1 MLELPEASLNACTL
15 RRILLL
21 RRKKIRPILAL
32 EPMDGKQ
39 VCPGI
44 QDLVLEGTASET
56 VLSSSSEREKDGVE
70 ERGV

>member
-1 MLELPEASLNACTL
+1 M
-15 RRILLL
+15 
-21 RRKKIRPILAL
+21 AL

>member
-1 MLELPEASLNACTL
+1 M
-15 RRILLL
+15 
-21 RRKKIRPILAL
+21 AL

-39 VCPGI
+39 VYPGI